1 MFTKG
6 VWKIG
11 AKVMV
16 IKQIKTEGDYN
27 AALKRVESLFRAKPD
42 TPSGDGLEMLIA
54 LVSAYEDEHYKIS
67 T

>member
-1 MFTKG
+1 
-6 VWKIG
+6 
-11 AKVMV
+11 MV